1 MLEITTLKNE
11 VDEEL
16 DDFPIVLDSEKGKDK
31 DQETISGGDINNL
44 RFNQGPVI

>member
-16 DDFPIVLDSEKGKDK
+16 DDFPILLDGEKAKDK
-31 DQETISGGDINNL
+31 DQETISTGDINTNL
-44 RFNQGPVI
+44 RFN

>member
-16 DDFPIVLDSEKGKDK
+16 DDFPILLDGEKGKVK
-31 DQETISGGDINNL
+31 D
-44 RFNQGPVI
+44 